1 VNRMHRGER
10 KAQWQQAMSC
20 HTACWRIGR
29 RQRTMIA
36 YGLEATGSASMI
48 AKLMDDPSALPTTR
62 MANLFTVIS
71 TFSSMVIG
79 TEI

>member
-1 VNRMHRGER
+1 MNRMHSGES

-36 YGLEATGSASMI
+36 YGLAATGSDSMI
-48 AKLMDDPSALPTTR
+48 AKPMDDPSALPTTR

-71 TFSSMVIG
+71 SFSFIVIG
-79 TEI
+79 TEM